1 MASVVPGVCSGGGD
15 RANKR
20 GIGQP
25 DASDLRRRKLHQ
37 RATRARIPATKE
49 QLSRLSRREPPSGKH
64 PLSSALGGEIGVFS
78 GISFP
83 HPTSKSA
90 DSSLRRAVGRSPD
103 GNHAAPAARRGAWT
117 RLVTHIHYPKKLR
130 VPSDACGAC
139 LAPAARCPIMPPQR
153 HYQQIC

>member
-1 MASVVPGVCSGGGD
+1 MTEQMNIIDYCNHHKIKTLPIKLEVKD
-15 RANKR
+15 KKKR
-20 GIGQP
+20 Y
-25 DASDLRRRKLHQ
+25 
-37 RATRARIPATKE
+37 
-49 QLSRLSRREPPSGKH
+49 LSKQEGRFEDGRYNHKMTDFNEYTFNQCKTLTE
-64 PLSSALGGEIGVFS
+64 L
-78 GISFP
+78 SFP

-153 HYQQIC
+153 H